1 MRESGTRR
9 ARKLEATVLFGA
21 TPEGCKT
28 LDEPTKFAM
37 SVNSD
42 SVFGSGLTSSNINGK
57 FSALALN

>member
-42 SVFGSGLTSSNINGK
+42 SVFGSGLSILK
-57 FSALALN
+57 Y